1 MSAVTGGQP
10 SDRELLAAVYP
21 RASWPPLDV
30 GRLALLV
37 IDLQLL
43 CAAPDRGMF
52 AAAAA
57 LGRPD
62 LLEPYRRRLADLVVP
77 NAAALAAAARRR
89 GVPVVFTKIESL
101 TPTGAER
108 SGCHRALGLHVPPGD
123 ADGEIL
129 PALAPDDD
137 DLVVAK
143 TASDA
148 FVGTNL
154 EYLLR
159 NLDVAHLA
167 VCGVL
172 SHECVESTVRHAAD
186 LGFVCHVVEDA
197 CAAVEADRHAMAMR
211 DLGQSYG
218 EVTATAALLD
228 ALDAGRATGGRG
240 AAGGEPAGGAAADGR
255 PGRGDRP

>member
-1 MSAVTGGQP
+1 MTHAAAGQP

-21 RASWPPLDV
+21 QASWPPLDV
-30 GRLALLV
+30 ERLALLV

-62 LLEPYRRRLADLVVP
+62 LLEPYRRRLTDVVVP
-77 NAAALAAAARRR
+77 NTAALGDAARRR

-101 TPTGAER
+101 TPSGAER
-108 SGCHRALGLHVPPGD
+108 SGCHRALDLHVPPGD

-129 PALAPDDD
+129 PALAPEAD

-159 NLDVAHLA
+159 NLGVAHLA

-197 CAAVEADRHAMAMR
+197 CAAVEEERHAMAMR
-211 DLGQSYG
+211 DLGQSYA
-218 EVTATAALLD
+218 EVTTTAALFDVLD
-228 ALDAGRATGGRG
+228 DPRARTGG
-240 AAGGEPAGGAAADGR
+240 GR
-255 PGRGDRP
+255 V

>member
-1 MSAVTGGQP
+1 MSAGAGDRP

-21 RASWPPLDV
+21 QASWPPLDV
-30 GRLALLV
+30 ERLALLV

-52 AAAAA
+52 AAAAE

-62 LLEPYRRRLADLVVP
+62 LLEPYRRRLTDVVVP
-77 NAAALAAAARRR
+77 HTAALAAAARRR

-129 PALAPDDD
+129 PALAPEPD

-148 FVGTNL
+148 FIGTNL

-159 NLDVAHLA
+159 NLGVTHLA

-186 LGFVCHVVEDA
+186 LGFVVRVVEDG
-197 CAAVEADRHAMAMR
+197 CAAVEADRHDMAMR
-211 DLGQSYG
+211 DLGQSYA
-218 EVTATAALLD
+218 ELTTAATLLD
-228 ALDAGRATGGRG
+228 ALDAGG
-240 AAGGEPAGGAAADGR
+240 APADGR
-255 PGRGDRP
+255 PGEGGRA